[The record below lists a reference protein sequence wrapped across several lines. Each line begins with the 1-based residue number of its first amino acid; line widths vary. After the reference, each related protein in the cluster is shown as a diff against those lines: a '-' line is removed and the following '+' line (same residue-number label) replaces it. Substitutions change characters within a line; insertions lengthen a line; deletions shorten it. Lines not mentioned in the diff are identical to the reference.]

1 MLHSRLLKKSP
12 FLNPSLLPLPPFG
25 QNTKHTLCEC
35 GIPGEMKKRPP
46 LPPERIFYPLLP
58 EERKRGGKDIVGP
71 CTECSSNLQGE
82 EVIETFKF
90 PTVFI
95 KFQPWFQPWFQ
106 PRKNG
111 AFSHKR
117 YSQVIHFLRG
127 GDKNKESFLR
137 WQRSYKVELIMV
149 LGCENVLHFHVS
161 SIPASHPIFPKRKLQ
176 IAQK

>member
-1 MLHSRLLKKSP
+1 MWNTWGNEKAPLSPSRTHFLPSP
-12 FLNPSLLPLPPFG
+12 
-25 QNTKHTLCEC
+25 T
-35 GIPGEMKKRPP
+35 R
-46 LPPERIFYPLLP
+46 
-58 EERKRGGKDIVGP
+58 RKEAGGKDIVGP

-95 KFQPWFQPWFQ
+95 KFQPWYQPWFQ

-111 AFSHKR
+111 AYSHIR
-117 YSQVIHFLRG
+117 YWQVIHFIRG